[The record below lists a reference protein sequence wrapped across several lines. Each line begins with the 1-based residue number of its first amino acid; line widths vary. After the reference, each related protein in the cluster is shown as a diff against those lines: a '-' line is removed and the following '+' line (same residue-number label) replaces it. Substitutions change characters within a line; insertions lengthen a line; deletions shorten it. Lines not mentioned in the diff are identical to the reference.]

1 MVILLYLNK
10 IDDGR
15 LDTIND
21 DDDDFG
27 DDDNMAYNQEDDIG
41 DVNVHIQPDY
51 EDIKDDIEARFKK
64 GGFGNV
70 ETQSQSIMSAML
82 GFDEMEGNECDEATE
97 DDLRGLADEGLGFE
111 QRDMLKEFLKR
122 QYETDKA
129 YMEKSIGQLPAGDQ
143 SMFKKHIING

>member
-1 MVILLYLNK
+1 M
-10 IDDGR
+10 D
-15 LDTIND
+15 
-21 DDDDFG
+21 
-27 DDDNMAYNQEDDIG
+27 

-97 DDLRGLADEGLGFE
+97 DDLRGLADEGLSFE
-111 QRDMLKEFLKR
+111 LRDMLNEYLKKSYAEDKE
-122 QYETDKA
+122 YMDKCIS
-129 YMEKSIGQLPAGDQ
+129 MLP
-143 SMFKKHIING
+143 